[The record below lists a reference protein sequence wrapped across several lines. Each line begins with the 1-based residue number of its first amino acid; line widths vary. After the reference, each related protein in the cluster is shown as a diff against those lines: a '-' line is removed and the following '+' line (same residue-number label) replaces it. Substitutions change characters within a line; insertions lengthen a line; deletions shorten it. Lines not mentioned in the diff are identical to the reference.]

1 MATSSVGTSTTTGTT
16 TSSAAKTSTQASVA
30 ASNRAN
36 AQKIMSSLSAGS
48 GVDTASLAQNLVDAE
63 RVPRENAINAKIS
76 KNDSK
81 ITGLSAIMF
90 MMSELKTKMAALKD
104 KSSFNSLTVN
114 NSQSSAFS
122 VSTNTSAAVGSHDIR
137 IDSIAKAKRIITPNA
152 MAFTS
157 PTAALNAPFDL
168 TLSSDN
174 PGIVTGSTIGPAA
187 GAVSGTS
194 SGATIQGVQVGST
207 GAPFTGLTL
216 TAGGQQI
223 AVNLQSVGGIN
234 SLDDLK
240 AAIEGQLTAAGVT
253 DISLSVSGDA
263 ITFASATRAVT
274 QAGLSTVST
283 GAVSFGATPSLSDF
297 KSFKITVD
305 GVAREI
311 VPAPGTT
318 TLKSLAENIQSQLQ
332 KLDERDDLQVRD
344 VNGTL
349 QVFSNSGRSLSG
361 LSVSNQM
368 SIQMAPAGANS
379 GTPVD
384 SVGANPA
391 RLDGVSFGTLASVND
406 FKGFSI
412 TINGTPQTLIPA
424 PATATLTDL
433 AANLQ
438 SQIRTLDGSSDITVS
453 VVNGSLYFASA
464 SQRSLTMPILLK
476 NSFAQTPEGVVAA
489 INSKNA
495 GVKAELVNTGNALKP
510 YKILVTGA
518 TGVTQDFTLSSA
530 TPEVNFSA
538 IAGYERATDAVFSV
552 NGIAMTRN
560 SNVVTDAI
568 AGVTINLRSATSGAA
583 VLDLARDTAS
593 LKTKMTDLVTA
604 YNDASD
610 LLNQVSDPKSTLD
623 TYGATLVGDSTVRM
637 VRQQLRSIIQGTSS
651 TPGNSVSALWQLG
664 FSLDEKGVMSLD
676 STKLDTA
683 LQSNFNDVVKSLTGN
698 QENLSAYSNAP
709 AGLMGDAVR
718 KITGLLDKSGPLMS
732 QSESA
737 STQNT
742 KYQKDLTD
750 LQTRM
755 DALLARYTKQFAAM
769 DTLVGQINTQKTS
782 LKSTFDGM
790 MAAYTNK

>member
-1 MATSSVGTSTTTGTT
+1 
-16 TSSAAKTSTQASVA
+16 
-30 ASNRAN
+30 
-36 AQKIMSSLSAGS
+36 MSSLSAGS

>member
-1 MATSSVGTSTTTGTT
+1 MATSSVGTSTTTGTP

-90 MMSELKTKMAALKD
+90 MMSELKTKMTALKD

-114 NSQSSAFS
+114 NSQASAFS

-137 IDSIAKAKRIITPNA
+137 VDSIAKAKRIITPNA
-152 MAFTS
+152 MAFAS
-157 PTAALNAPFDL
+157 PTAALSTPFDL

-174 PGIVTGSTIGPAA
+174 PGIVTGTTIGPAA
-187 GAVSGTS
+187 GAVSGVT
-194 SGATIQGVQVGST
+194 SGATLQGVQVGST
-207 GAPFTGLTL
+207 GTPFTGLTL

-223 AVNLQSVGGIN
+223 AVNLQSVGGITT
-234 SLDDLK
+234 LDELK
-240 AAIEGQLTAAGVT
+240 TAIEGQLTAAGVT
-253 DISLSVSGDA
+253 DISLTVSGDA

-349 QVFSNSGRSLSG
+349 QVFSNSGRTLSG
-361 LSVSNQM
+361 LSLSNQM
-368 SIQMAPAGANS
+368 SIQMAPAGVNS
-379 GTPVD
+379 GTSVD

-438 SQIRTLDGSSDITVS
+438 SQIRTLDGSSDISVS

-464 SQRSLTMPILLK
+464 SQRALTMPILLK

-495 GVKAELVNTGNALKP
+495 GVKAELVNTGNASKP

-518 TGVTQDFTLSSA
+518 TGATQDFTLSSA

-560 SNVVTDAI
+560 NNVVTDAI
-568 AGVTINLRSATSGAA
+568 AGVTINLRAPTTGAA

-698 QENLSAYSNAP
+698 QDNLSAYSNAP

-718 KITGLLDKSGPLMS
+718 KITGLLDKAGPLMS

-769 DTLVGQINTQKTS
+769 DTLVGKINTQKTS

>member
-1 MATSSVGTSTTTGTT
+1 MATSSVGSSTTAGVATN
-16 TSSAAKTSTQASVA
+16 AANASTQASVA

-48 GVDTASLAQNLVDAE
+48 GVDTASLAQNLVEAE
-63 RVPRENAINAKIS
+63 RGPRQNAINAKIA

-104 KSSFNSLTVN
+104 KSSFNSLTVS
-114 NSQSSAFS
+114 NSQSSAFG

-137 IDSIAKAKRIITPNA
+137 IDAIAKAKRIITPDA
-152 MAFTS
+152 MAFAS
-157 PTAALNAPFDL
+157 PSAALSAPFNL
-168 TLSSDN
+168 TLRSDN
-174 PGIVTGSTIGPAA
+174 PGVVTGGTLGPAA
-187 GAVSGTS
+187 GAVSGIA

-223 AVNLQSVGGIN
+223 AVNLQSVSGIN
-234 SLDDLK
+234 TLDDLK
-240 AAIEGQLTAAGVT
+240 AAIEGQLAAAGAT
-253 DISLSVSGDA
+253 DIGLTVTGDA

-283 GAVSFGATPSLSDF
+283 GAVSFGSTPSLSDF
-297 KSFKITVD
+297 KSFKLTVD

-318 TLKSLAENIQSQLQ
+318 SLKSLAENIQSQLQ
-332 KLDERDDLQVRD
+332 QLDERDDLQVRE

-349 QVFSNSGRSLSG
+349 QVFSASGRALSG
-361 LSVSNQM
+361 LSLSNQM
-368 SIQMAPAGANS
+368 AIQMAPTGVNA

-384 SVGANPA
+384 SAGANPA

-464 SQRSLTMPILLK
+464 SQRPLTTPILLK

-518 TGVTQDFTLSSA
+518 TGVTQDFSLSSA

-560 SNVVTDAI
+560 NNVVTDAI
-568 AGVTINLRSATSGAA
+568 AGVTLNLRSATTGAA
-583 VLDLARDTAS
+583 ILDLARDTAG

-637 VRQQLRSIIQGTSS
+637 VRQQLRSLIQGTSS
-651 TPGNSVSALWQLG
+651 TPGSSVSALWQLG

-732 QSESA
+732 QSESV

>member
-1 MATSSVGTSTTTGTT
+1 MATSPVSTSTSTGN
-16 TSSAAKTSTQASVA
+16 TSTQASVA

-137 IDSIAKAKRIITPNA
+137 IDSIAKAKRIITPDA
-152 MAFTS
+152 TAFTS
-157 PTAALNAPFDL
+157 PTAALTAPFDL

-174 PGIVTGSTIGPAA
+174 PGIVTGSSIGPAA
-187 GAVSGTS
+187 GAVSGIS

-240 AAIEGQLTAAGVT
+240 AAIEGKLTAAGVT

-318 TLKSLAENIQSQLQ
+318 TLKSLAESIQSQLQ

-349 QVFSNSGRSLSG
+349 QVFSNAGRTLSG
-361 LSVSNQM
+361 LSLSNQM
-368 SIQMAPAGANS
+368 AIQMAPAGANS
-379 GTPVD
+379 GTPAD

-464 SQRSLTMPILLK
+464 SQRPLTTPILLK

-489 INSKNA
+489 INAKNA

-510 YKILVTGA
+510 YKILVTGS
-518 TGVTQDFTLSSA
+518 TGVTQDFSLSSA
-530 TPEVNFSA
+530 TPDDVNFSA

-560 SNVVTDAI
+560 NNVVTDAI
-568 AGVTINLRSATSGAA
+568 AGVTLNLRAATTGAA
-583 VLDLARDTAS
+583 VLDLARDTAG
-593 LKTKMTDLVTA
+593 LKTKMSDLVTA

-683 LQSNFNDVVKSLTGN
+683 LQSNFSDVVKSLTGN

-750 LQTRM
+750 LKTRM

-790 MAAYTNK
+790 MAAYTNN

>member
-1 MATSSVGTSTTTGTT
+1 MEPRSCPSSLFTLPRADVPP
-16 TSSAAKTSTQASVA
+16 ASVVRTLILT
-30 ASNRAN
+30 S
-36 AQKIMSSLSAGS
+36 GS
-48 GVDTASLAQNLVDAE
+48 GMGSGRRGVGVENLAAE
-63 RVPRENAINAKIS
+63 DGIGVAGAGADDLGCYVGEDGVGRPP
-76 KNDSK
+76 
-81 ITGLSAIMF
+81 ITG
-90 MMSELKTKMAALKD
+90 
-104 KSSFNSLTVN
+104 
-114 NSQSSAFS
+114 
-122 VSTNTSAAVGSHDIR
+122 
-137 IDSIAKAKRIITPNA
+137 
-152 MAFTS
+152 
-157 PTAALNAPFDL
+157 
-168 TLSSDN
+168 
-174 PGIVTGSTIGPAA
+174 
-187 GAVSGTS
+187 
-194 SGATIQGVQVGST
+194 
-207 GAPFTGLTL
+207 
-216 TAGGQQI
+216 
-223 AVNLQSVGGIN
+223 
-234 SLDDLK
+234 
-240 AAIEGQLTAAGVT
+240 AGV
-253 DISLSVSGDA
+253 
-263 ITFASATRAVT
+263 
-274 QAGLSTVST
+274 
-283 GAVSFGATPSLSDF
+283 
-297 KSFKITVD
+297 
-305 GVAREI
+305 
-311 VPAPGTT
+311 
-318 TLKSLAENIQSQLQ
+318 
-332 KLDERDDLQVRD
+332 
-344 VNGTL
+344 
-349 QVFSNSGRSLSG
+349 
-361 LSVSNQM
+361 
-368 SIQMAPAGANS
+368 
-379 GTPVD
+379 
-384 SVGANPA
+384 
-391 RLDGVSFGTLASVND
+391 RLDVQEPRRRQFVGVIEEDRARGLV
-406 FKGFSI
+406 KYGK
-412 TINGTPQTLIPA
+412 P
-424 PATATLTDL
+424 
-433 AANLQ
+433 
-438 SQIRTLDGSSDITVS
+438 V
-453 VVNGSLYFASA
+453 
-464 SQRSLTMPILLK
+464 
-476 NSFAQTPEGVVAA
+476 GVVAA

>member
-1 MATSSVGTSTTTGTT
+1 
-16 TSSAAKTSTQASVA
+16 
-30 ASNRAN
+30 
-36 AQKIMSSLSAGS
+36 
-48 GVDTASLAQNLVDAE
+48 
-63 RVPRENAINAKIS
+63 
-76 KNDSK
+76 
-81 ITGLSAIMF
+81 
-90 MMSELKTKMAALKD
+90 
-104 KSSFNSLTVN
+104 
-114 NSQSSAFS
+114 
-122 VSTNTSAAVGSHDIR
+122 
-137 IDSIAKAKRIITPNA
+137 
-152 MAFTS
+152 
-157 PTAALNAPFDL
+157 
-168 TLSSDN
+168 
-174 PGIVTGSTIGPAA
+174 
-187 GAVSGTS
+187 
-194 SGATIQGVQVGST
+194 
-207 GAPFTGLTL
+207 
-216 TAGGQQI
+216 
-223 AVNLQSVGGIN
+223 
-234 SLDDLK
+234 
-240 AAIEGQLTAAGVT
+240 
-253 DISLSVSGDA
+253 
-263 ITFASATRAVT
+263 
-274 QAGLSTVST
+274 
-283 GAVSFGATPSLSDF
+283 
-297 KSFKITVD
+297 
-305 GVAREI
+305 
-311 VPAPGTT
+311 
-318 TLKSLAENIQSQLQ
+318 
-332 KLDERDDLQVRD
+332 
-344 VNGTL
+344 
-349 QVFSNSGRSLSG
+349 
-361 LSVSNQM
+361 
-368 SIQMAPAGANS
+368 
-379 GTPVD
+379 
-384 SVGANPA
+384 
-391 RLDGVSFGTLASVND
+391 
-406 FKGFSI
+406 
-412 TINGTPQTLIPA
+412 
-424 PATATLTDL
+424 
-433 AANLQ
+433 
-438 SQIRTLDGSSDITVS
+438 VS

-464 SQRSLTMPILLK
+464 SQRPLTTPILLK

-518 TGVTQDFTLSSA
+518 TGVTQDFSLSSA

-560 SNVVTDAI
+560 NNVVTDAI
-568 AGVTINLRSATSGAA
+568 AGVTLNLRSATTGAA
-583 VLDLARDTAS
+583 ILDLARDTAG

-637 VRQQLRSIIQGTSS
+637 VRQQLRSLIQGTSS
-651 TPGNSVSALWQLG
+651 TPGSSVSALWQLG

>member
-1 MATSSVGTSTTTGTT
+1 
-16 TSSAAKTSTQASVA
+16 
-30 ASNRAN
+30 
-36 AQKIMSSLSAGS
+36 
-48 GVDTASLAQNLVDAE
+48 
-63 RVPRENAINAKIS
+63 
-76 KNDSK
+76 
-81 ITGLSAIMF
+81 
-90 MMSELKTKMAALKD
+90 
-104 KSSFNSLTVN
+104 
-114 NSQSSAFS
+114 
-122 VSTNTSAAVGSHDIR
+122 
-137 IDSIAKAKRIITPNA
+137 
-152 MAFTS
+152 
-157 PTAALNAPFDL
+157 
-168 TLSSDN
+168 
-174 PGIVTGSTIGPAA
+174 
-187 GAVSGTS
+187 
-194 SGATIQGVQVGST
+194 
-207 GAPFTGLTL
+207 
-216 TAGGQQI
+216 
-223 AVNLQSVGGIN
+223 
-234 SLDDLK
+234 
-240 AAIEGQLTAAGVT
+240 
-253 DISLSVSGDA
+253 
-263 ITFASATRAVT
+263 
-274 QAGLSTVST
+274 
-283 GAVSFGATPSLSDF
+283 
-297 KSFKITVD
+297 
-305 GVAREI
+305 
-311 VPAPGTT
+311 
-318 TLKSLAENIQSQLQ
+318 
-332 KLDERDDLQVRD
+332 
-344 VNGTL
+344 
-349 QVFSNSGRSLSG
+349 
-361 LSVSNQM
+361 M

>member
-1 MATSSVGTSTTTGTT
+1 MATSSVGTSTTTGTA

-90 MMSELKTKMAALKD
+90 MMSELKTKMTALKD

-114 NSQSSAFS
+114 NSQASAFS

-137 IDSIAKAKRIITPNA
+137 VDSIAKAKRIITPNA
-152 MAFTS
+152 MAFAS
-157 PTAALNAPFDL
+157 PTAALSAPFDL

-174 PGIVTGSTIGPAA
+174 PGIVTGTTIGPAA
-187 GAVSGTS
+187 GAVSGVT
-194 SGATIQGVQVGST
+194 SGATLQGVQVGST
-207 GAPFTGLTL
+207 GTPFTGLTL

-223 AVNLQSVGGIN
+223 AVNLQSVGGITT
-234 SLDDLK
+234 LDELK
-240 AAIEGQLTAAGVT
+240 TAIEGQLTAAGVT
-253 DISLSVSGDA
+253 DISLTVSGDA

-349 QVFSNSGRSLSG
+349 QVFSNSGRTLSG
-361 LSVSNQM
+361 LSLSNQM
-368 SIQMAPAGANS
+368 SIQMAPAGVNS
-379 GTPVD
+379 GTSVD

-438 SQIRTLDGSSDITVS
+438 SQIRTLDGSSDISVS

-464 SQRSLTMPILLK
+464 SQRALTMPILLK

-495 GVKAELVNTGNALKP
+495 GVKAELVNTGNASKP

-518 TGVTQDFTLSSA
+518 TGATQDFTLSSA

-560 SNVVTDAI
+560 NNVVTDAI
-568 AGVTINLRSATSGAA
+568 AGVTINLRAPTTGAA

-698 QENLSAYSNAP
+698 QDNLSAYSNAP

-718 KITGLLDKSGPLMS
+718 KITGLLDKAGPLMS